1 MMSTFATEFKITNM
15 ANTDSIK
22 LTGKIF
28 ATGIMS
34 FCGVVS
40 ETAMNVT
47 FPALMGEFGIGT
59 STVQW
64 ITTGYLLVLALVI
77 TMSSYLNRNC
87 SQRTLF
93 LTAIGS
99 FMVAT
104 VACFAAPSF
113 LILMIGRMVQGI
125 GTGIALPLMY
135 NIILTESPKE
145 RIGTFM
151 GIGMLVTAVAPAVG
165 PVLGG
170 FIVDAFGWRYIFLS
184 LMPLL
189 VAALLVGWRLIERSV
204 PAERSHFHLFDYA
217 LIVVAYSTF
226 IYALVQASTA
236 GWCSMQV
243 VLLLAVAAVAAVW
256 FVHQAR
262 NEQHPLLRV
271 EVLGHRN
278 FMFALTAILVTQF
291 SVLALGFAIPNYS
304 QITNHTNAFTAG
316 ALLVPGCVVG
326 AILSPLSG
334 RLLDRM
340 GARLPI
346 VGGYGFMLLSLL
358 LFAWFGHSLST
369 PMFYSF
375 YVIYTIGQGLAC
387 ASTITFGLSQLPR
400 ELTADGNALV
410 NSFQQLAGAMGT
422 AVASTI
428 VAASQAAVS
437 TSHFAEATAAGS
449 RNAFVLLAAMMALA
463 LFLAVVMTGRKK
475 ANIKRA

>member
-1 MMSTFATEFKITNM
+1 M
-15 ANTDSIK
+15 ANKDSIK

-47 FPALMGEFGIGT
+47 FPALMGEFGVGT

-93 LTAIGS
+93 LLAIGS
-99 FMVAT
+99 FMAAT
-104 VACFAAPSF
+104 VACFVAPSF
-113 LILMIGRMVQGI
+113 GVLMAGRMIQGI

-135 NIILTESPKE
+135 NIILSESPKE
-145 RIGTFM
+145 RMGTFM

-189 VAALLVGWRLIERSV
+189 VAALIVGWQLIGRTV

-226 IYALVQASTA
+226 ILALVQASGA
-236 GWCSMQV
+236 GWGSIS
-243 VLLLAVAAVAAVW
+243 VLSLLTVAAVAGAW
-256 FVHQAR
+256 FVHQAQR
-262 NEQHPLLRV
+262 EEHPLLRI

-278 FMFALTAILVTQF
+278 FMFALTAILVIQF
-291 SVLALGFAIPNYS
+291 SVLALGYAIPNYS

-326 AILSPLSG
+326 AILSPFSG
-334 RLLDRM
+334 RLLDRI

-346 VGGYGFMLLSLL
+346 VGGYSFMLLSLL
-358 LFAWFGHSLST
+358 LFAWYGQSLST

-387 ASTITFGLSQLPR
+387 ASTITFGLSQLPQH
-400 ELTADGNALV
+400 LTADGNALV

-428 VAASQAAVS
+428 VASSQLAAGA
-437 TSHFAEATAAGS
+437 SHFAQATAIGS
-449 RNAFVLLAAMMALA
+449 RNAFVLLAAMMAVA
-463 LFLAVVMTGRKK
+463 LILTIIMTTKKK
-475 ANIKRA
+475 AISNPA

>member
-1 MMSTFATEFKITNM
+1 MLLKRPNAKIVPSWFVTCLLLFAACAGNNASTFSVDTWVV
-15 ANTDSIK
+15 
-22 LTGKIF
+22 
-28 ATGIMS
+28 
-34 FCGVVS
+34 GV
-40 ETAMNVT
+40 
-47 FPALMGEFGIGT
+47 AL
-59 STVQW
+59 W
-64 ITTGYLLVLALVI
+64 IT
-77 TMSSYLNRNC
+77 
-87 SQRTLF
+87 
-93 LTAIGS
+93 
-99 FMVAT
+99 
-104 VACFAAPSF
+104 
-113 LILMIGRMVQGI
+113 
-125 GTGIALPLMY
+125 
-135 NIILTESPKE
+135 
-145 RIGTFM
+145 
-151 GIGMLVTAVAPAVG
+151 
-165 PVLGG
+165 
-170 FIVDAFGWRYIFLS
+170 
-184 LMPLL
+184 
-189 VAALLVGWRLIERSV
+189 
-204 PAERSHFHLFDYA
+204 
-217 LIVVAYSTF
+217 
-226 IYALVQASTA
+226 
-236 GWCSMQV
+236 
-243 VLLLAVAAVAAVW
+243 AVW

-262 NEQHPLLRV
+262 NEKHPLLRV

-387 ASTITFGLSQLPR
+387 ASTITFGLSQLPK

-437 TSHFAEATAAGS
+437 ASHFAEATAAGS

-463 LFLAVVMTGRKK
+463 LFLAVAMTGRKN
-475 ANIKRA
+475 ASSNRA